1 VNPFTTSK
9 KIMTKDTNRQAFSNT
24 LEQLEELLDEVDADI
39 DYDTVSDI
47 LTIEFED
54 RSKIII
60 NYQSANGQLWLAA
73 RSGGFHYDYDS
84 EKNSWINDRNGTD
97 FFAQLTQL
105 ATEQAG
111 EEIKLLP

>member
-1 VNPFTTSK
+1 
-9 KIMTKDTNRQAFSNT
+9 MTKDTNNQAFSRT
-24 LEQLEELLDEVDADI
+24 LEQLEELLDNCNADI

-54 RSKIII
+54 NSKIII

-73 RSGGFHYDYDS
+73 RSGGFHYDYDV
-84 EKNSWINDRNGTD
+84 ENDCWKNDRNGID
-97 FFAQLTQL
+97 FFDELSRL

-111 EEIKLLP
+111 EEISLRSEV